1 MRKTII
7 LLLLLYAAT
16 TVMAQNNNDS
26 ISFTNITTTDFM
38 EAIGGGKISWSTM
51 AKPKPKRIKCPK
63 DVNDNCG
70 GGFWNAIG
78 NFFAGIGGAIWNGIR
93 WAGITLASMFDG
105 DGGGAGGNW
114 SLNPPHATWGNYN
127 GGGTPPNFVPPGGSG
142 GGGSATTNNTN
153 PLGNTT
159 IPPPVKPVVDDEIT
173 KEEDS
178 SIIKKDTLQPVKIDC
193 PTNEVNR
200 GKLLTKIL
208 DSLNNKP
215 QTQQIKDSLTSWK
228 NEAGYSIDW
237 DTANKDYKPK
247 YYATG
252 DTNNVEITIYDSS
265 CIIIGGLHTHPKG
278 KDGYAPGPSPKD
290 LFQLAE
296 AFIYNPNFKHSF
308 VLGADGTE
316 WALSTNS
323 NTNNTATIQQF
334 LANFPPD
341 SLLSGNEWSNKYL
354 PNMKDGLYDF
364 WFRFSKILN
373 QVYNYP
379 LEKSQTYANIILM
392 KYVFNTG
399 VDLYIKGDD
408 GKMHK
413 LDILLDKDTNN
424 NLIIQVQICN

>member
-1 MRKTII
+1 
-7 LLLLLYAAT
+7 
-16 TVMAQNNNDS
+16 
-26 ISFTNITTTDFM
+26 
-38 EAIGGGKISWSTM
+38 M
-51 AKPKPKRIKCPK
+51 AKSK
-63 DVNDNCG
+63 
-70 GGFWNAIG
+70 
-78 NFFAGIGGAIWNGIR
+78 
-93 WAGITLASMFDG
+93 TY
-105 DGGGAGGNW
+105 
-114 SLNPPHATWGNYN
+114 NP
-127 GGGTPPNFVPPGGSG
+127 
-142 GGGSATTNNTN
+142 TN

-159 IPPPVKPVVDDEIT
+159 IPPPVKPAVDDEIT
-173 KEEDS
+173 EEDS

-252 DTNNVEITIYDSS
+252 DTNTVEIITYDSS

-290 LFQLAE
+290 IFQLAE

-323 NTNNTATIQQF
+323 NTGNTATIQQF

-341 SLLSGNEWSNKYL
+341 SLLSGNEWSNDYKL
-354 PNMKDGLYDF
+354 PNMEEGIYIF
-364 WFRFSKILN
+364 WENLTKFLTISF
-373 QVYNYP
+373 NYP
-379 LEKSQTYANIILM
+379 INHSQTYANLLLM
-392 KYVFNTG
+392 KYFFNTG
-399 VDLYIKGDD
+399 IDLYIKGDD

-413 LDILLDKDTNN
+413 LDIELQYDNN
-424 NLIIQVQICN
+424 NKLQDIKVQICN